1 MRIQFL
7 LIVLSVSLLS
17 ACGPD
22 TVMLPTDFIWRMNN
36 KTEKTFIIKGS
47 IQTDIHGILQDHET
61 ERELKADENCTLLEI
76 SSDHSPFG
84 KDYLTIFFGYISNGE
99 IQLVDIENGK
109 SVTTWKYG
117 EDKPNKRTLFKKDH
131 QSRNKMNQNQEEKNV
146 IIIEFD
152 ITNND
157 L

>member
-1 MRIQFL
+1 MRIRLF

-22 TVMLPTDFIWRMNN
+22 TVMPPADFIWLLNN
-36 KTEKTFIIKGS
+36 KTEKSFIVKGS
-47 IQTDIHGILQDHET
+47 IQTDIHGIVQDHEI
-61 ERELKADENCTLLEI
+61 ESELKADENCTLLEI

-99 IQLVDIENGK
+99 IHLLEKENGN

-131 QSRNKMNQNQEEKNV
+131 QSRNRLNQNQEERNV

-152 ITNND
+152 ITNYD